1 MPMVAPNNEP
11 DYRES
16 ELVDGTKLVRLGG
29 ELDVFTAGAEVREL
43 LEECVESACHVV
55 LDMSRVTF
63 IDSAGIGL
71 LVRTHRLLADVDRR
85 LVLLRPDPNV
95 RRIIE
100 LTGLDQILA
109 IAEFWPAAH
118 TLPRVQDKT
127 PNHRRQ
133 TPDEAT

>member
-16 ELVDGTKLVRLGG
+16 ELVDGTKLVTLGG
-29 ELDVFTAGAEVREL
+29 ELDVFTAGAAVREL
-43 LEECVESACHVV
+43 LEECVESAYHVV
-55 LDMSRVTF
+55 LDMSQVTF

-71 LVRTHRLLADVDRR
+71 LVRTHRGLADVDRR

-100 LTGLDQILA
+100 LSGLDQLLA

>member
-16 ELVDGTKLVRLGG
+16 ELVDGTKLVTLGG
-29 ELDVFTAGAEVREL
+29 ELDVFTAGAAVREL
-43 LEECVESACHVV
+43 LEECVESAYHVV
-55 LDMSRVTF
+55 LDMSQVTF

-71 LVRTHRLLADVDRR
+71 LVRTHRRLADIDRR

-100 LTGLDQILA
+100 LTGLDQLLA
-109 IAEFWPAAH
+109 IADSWPPGDA
-118 TLPRVQDKT
+118 LPRERAT
-127 PNHRRQ
+127 TH
-133 TPDEAT
+133 DERAPGSG